1 MAKPIL
7 VPASG
12 AALVEVLGAEIRLT
26 MPRAESGAGL
36 SLFEEV
42 RRGSGGPPMH
52 VHHREDEVF
61 RVIEGR
67 FRMRVGDETFEAGP
81 GDTLFL
87 PRGVPHCFF
96 STGEGV
102 GRLLIALQPGGFER
116 FFLDVAAEGLAVPA
130 DMERVAAIAAGYGLE
145 FVGPNPFAER

>member
-1 MAKPIL
+1 MAKPIH
-7 VPASG
+7 VPASE
-12 AALVEVLGAEIRLT
+12 ARLIEAFGAELRFT
-26 MPRAESGAGL
+26 MPQAASGAGL

-42 RRGSGGPPMH
+42 HRGNGGPPMH

-67 FRMRVGDETFEAGP
+67 FRMRVGDETFDAGP

-96 STGEGV
+96 NAGGGV
-102 GRLLIALQPGGFER
+102 GRLLVALQPGGFER
-116 FFLDVAAEGLAVPA
+116 FFLDVVAEGLAAPA
-130 DMERVAAIAAGYGLE
+130 DMERIAAIAAGYGLE
-145 FVGPNPFAER
+145 FVGPNPFAGG

>member
-1 MAKPIL
+1 MAKPIFT
-7 VPASG
+7 PARG
-12 AALVEVLGAEIRLT
+12 TPLVEAFGAEIHLT
-26 MPRAESGAGL
+26 MPQAGSGAGL

-42 RRGSGGPPMH
+42 HRESGGPPMH

-61 RVIEGR
+61 RVVEGR
-67 FRMRVGDETFEAGP
+67 FRMQVGDEAFEAGP

-96 STGEGV
+96 SVGGGA

-116 FFLDVAAEGLAVPA
+116 FFLEVAAEGLAVPA

-145 FVGPNPFAER
+145 FVGPNPFAGR